1 MVCLGELILERRHI
15 NLKPLVL
22 VPAGVKGEA
31 TYWTLGLP
39 IEELR
44 QFGIFIPSGED
55 IPAAQRTLWRQ
66 NFASRIDVFGGYM
79 RAAGGIERD
88 GQSRSP

>member
-1 MVCLGELILERRHI
+1 MIFRCKFIQERLNI
-15 NLKPLVL
+15 YFKPLVL

-31 TYWTLGLP
+31 TCRTLGLP

-55 IPAAQRTLWRQ
+55 IPAAQRTLGRKH
-66 NFASRIDVFGGYM
+66 FAFGIDIFGGHM
-79 RAAGGIERD
+79 RTAVAIKDNRD
-88 GQSRSP
+88 